1 MTLTVRQ
8 VDEIVAQTDPVLRNL
23 QISVAYGRLGEDFA
37 KRVDDRNLSWCG
49 FGTWASEGVGSA
61 IRHHQTDKSRVLRC
75 FRAAMPRHYAKV
87 AVVAAAAFAE
97 GNRLVFD
104 DIGRA
109 FARFHAAVDEG
120 PAAVDALLADLPAEA
135 PEKVDLVLD
144 PPVGLADAF
153 RAYRAAADEEDLGRR
168 AQLVAL
174 ANLHVAYVEQVRL
187 QQPIVDAFGALLT
200 GPFRRGITDTLM
212 ARLLTETTL
221 TLPLGAERIRPGRR
235 MPRLLGRTWPDDLA
249 VLDPALFAPFAAV
262 LARDRPDADDWR
274 SLKDRLRYIG
284 ALMRS
289 RQQAPELFAERPFT
303 PDQIAQIEAGVVPD
317 ELRAKD
323 VG

>member
-1 MTLTVRQ
+1 MTLTEQQ
-8 VDEIVAQTDPVLRNL
+8 VDEIVAEDDPVLRNL
-23 QISVAYGRLGEDFA
+23 RISVAYGRLGEDFA

-49 FGTWASEGVGSA
+49 FGAWASEGVGSA

-75 FRAAMPRHYAKV
+75 FRAAMPRHYARV
-87 AVVAAAAFAE
+87 AVVAAEAFAR

-120 PAAVDALLADLPAEA
+120 SVAAFLADLPAEA
-135 PEKVDLVLD
+135 PEGVDLVLD

-153 RAYRAAADEEDLGRR
+153 RAYRAAMDEEDLGRR

-174 ANLHVAYVEQVRL
+174 ANLHVAHVEQVRL
-187 QQPIVDAFGALLT
+187 QQPIVDAFGSLLT
-200 GPFRRGITDTLM
+200 GPLRRGFTDTVM

-221 TLPLGAERIRPGRR
+221 TLPLGPERIRPGRR
-235 MPRLLGRTWPDDLA
+235 MPRLAGRCWPDDLA
-249 VLDPALFAPFAAV
+249 VLDEALFAPFAAV

-289 RQQAPELFAERPFT
+289 RQQAPELFTQQPFT
-303 PDQIAQIEAGVVPD
+303 PDQVTQIEAGVVPA
-317 ELRAKD
+317 ELRPK
-323 VG
+323 VIG